1 MPTNPCTLARPP
13 RRGAASTQ
21 TRKVDKKTEYLIRWS
36 DGADDTW
43 EPVENVSEDVRR
55 EFEGKWW
62 DACREGDEDAI
73 VLMLAEENRDVRK
86 TDKDQRTGLHY
97 VCGRG
102 KSRAV
107 STIINYGARINAKDA
122 DGYTPL
128 HIAAGYQYVETVAQ
142 LMEAGA
148 DPDLED
154 SNGRTPLQLVQSL
167 REMQPKDV
175 SGMSNRMSLVEIER
189 SMNRY
194 MWEDVPVIEVV
205 ESKEDGAR
213 TMYLVNWADDSESSW
228 LPADQLHPEL
238 IEDLEAGLESAEFE
252 AILDQR
258 TNVDGPEY
266 LVQWADGE
274 SSWEPA
280 GNLDGEDIAEFLGKG
295 KDSGADVAKVEE
307 KVEERAA

>member
-1 MPTNPCTLARPP
+1 MRGNEWGASRGAACGARPCVVLPLRWGTPSGSAAAAAPPLPQRSCPFGWEAVGHGLTCGCHSRFLHPVPTNPCTLARPP

-175 SGMSNRMSLVEIER
+175 SMVSAPVYRACMVVDDER
-189 SMNRY
+189 
-194 MWEDVPVIEVV
+194 
-205 ESKEDGAR
+205 
-213 TMYLVNWADDSESSW
+213 
-228 LPADQLHPEL
+228 
-238 IEDLEAGLESAEFE
+238 
-252 AILDQR
+252 
-258 TNVDGPEY
+258 
-266 LVQWADGE
+266 
-274 SSWEPA
+274 
-280 GNLDGEDIAEFLGKG
+280 
-295 KDSGADVAKVEE
+295 
-307 KVEERAA
+307 